1 MVNYMTPLWRKLDL
15 DTGVFTDAVLVQQRR
30 LSDLRG
36 LYADAAAEAAR
47 AAENP
52 LMYDVFEATENPIE
66 AGQLR
71 YSTTV
76 IYPGKI
82 GDEYFFTKG
91 HYHAK
96 GECAEIYTGI
106 TGTGL
111 LLMQTRE
118 GEIHTIEMTRG
129 VAAYVP
135 PFWAHRTINVGSD
148 NFAFY
153 ACYPAD
159 AGYDYA
165 AIADKGFAS
174 LVLERNGKPTLVPN
188 PKWAK

>member
-36 LYADAAAEAAR
+36 LYADSAAEAAR

-66 AGQLR
+66 PGQLR

-111 LLMQTRE
+111 LLLQTRE
-118 GEIHTIEMTRG
+118 GQIHTIEMTRG

>member
-118 GEIHTIEMTRG
+118 GEIYTIEMTRG

>member
-174 LVLERNGKPTLVPN
+174 LVLERNSKPTLVPN

>member
-66 AGQLR
+66 PGQLR